1 MMGLDIVVNHPDVS
15 VRKLHLWTFGAPQ
28 VADEIFLQSALRVAP
43 RLRFFVNPS
52 HRQHGRYHRYV
63 TVSDRCQID
72 LVSTITSS
80 ALPAHRPQTWWGRL
94 ARRMGGLRGA
104 IVHLAE
110 PHILLTPE
118 QASAIVSVDND
129 ASTTMQS
136 SKNTSMTATTTR
148 SSISAH
154 ATVNYLRGISRES
167 REHPLSTDLPPD
179 LRQWMGEPL

>member
-1 MMGLDIVVNHPDVS
+1 MALDIVINHPDVS

-28 VADEIFLQSALRVAP
+28 VADEIFLKSALRVSP
-43 RLRFFVNPS
+43 RLLYFVNSS

-72 LVSTITSS
+72 LVATITAS
-80 ALPAHRPQTWWGRL
+80 ALPVHRPKTWLGSL

-110 PHILLTPE
+110 PHVLLTPE
-118 QASAIVSVDND
+118 QAAAMDSVDIN

-136 SKNTSMTATTTR
+136 SMNTSTTATTTR

-154 ATVNYLRGISRES
+154 ATFNYLRGISRES
-167 REHPLSTDLPPD
+167 RQHPLSTDLPFD